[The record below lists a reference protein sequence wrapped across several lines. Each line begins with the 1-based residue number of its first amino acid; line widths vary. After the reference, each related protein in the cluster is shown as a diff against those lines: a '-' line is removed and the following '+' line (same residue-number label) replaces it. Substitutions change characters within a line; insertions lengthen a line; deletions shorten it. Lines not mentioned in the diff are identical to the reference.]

1 MIALL
6 MATLWHPALATT
18 CRTELSQDLNCNG
31 VDASA
36 ELSVDLSDPVC
47 AAGLDPAG
55 NPYTSADAYYDYGL
69 WSCDLPVS
77 DYDVD
82 LDGFS
87 AGTFS
92 FSSEDGVDLGTVV
105 LACDN

>member
-31 VDASA
+31 VDVSA

-47 AAGLDPAG
+47 ATGLDPAG
-55 NPYTSADAYYDYGL
+55 NPYT
-69 WSCDLPVS
+69 
-77 DYDVD
+77 
-82 LDGFS
+82 
-87 AGTFS
+87 
-92 FSSEDGVDLGTVV
+92 
-105 LACDN
+105 